1 MPLLTKRLFWLE
13 RELAHDMW
21 ELATEYDYIGRRHY
35 YQELAIVP
43 DAQLP
48 DIYRGPEDGPHV
60 VTTRRT
66 RVHIRMKRR
75 HKKK

>member
-35 YQELAIVP
+35 YRELSRACAGRSTAGHIS
-43 DAQLP
+43 
-48 DIYRGPEDGPHV
+48 R
-60 VTTRRT
+60 TRR
-66 RVHIRMKRR
+66 RS
-75 HKKK
+75 